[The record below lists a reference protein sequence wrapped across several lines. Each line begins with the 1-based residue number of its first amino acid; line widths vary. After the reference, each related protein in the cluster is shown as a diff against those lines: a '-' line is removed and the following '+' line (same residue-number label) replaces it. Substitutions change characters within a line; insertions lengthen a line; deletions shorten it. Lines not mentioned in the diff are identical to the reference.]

1 MHRTIT
7 SVAAY
12 LRATITVTAYIAAAA
27 SFGTGLALVAEA
39 KAAPL
44 SVTREG

>member
-1 MHRTIT
+1 MTTLAR
-7 SVAAY
+7 SAGAY
-12 LRATITVTAYIAAAA
+12 LRAAGAVLLYITAAA